1 MFWIILAA
9 IVLIALYIA
18 LGIFVDV
25 VLLDDALE
33 DDGLILVWPVMLVIL
48 KTIDFFEWFRD
59 KVEEMDYEFR
69 RRRSSKK

>member
-1 MFWIILAA
+1 MFWIILA
-9 IVLIALYIA
+9 IIAVIILYIA

-33 DDGLILVWPVMLVIL
+33 DDGLIVFWPVMLVIL